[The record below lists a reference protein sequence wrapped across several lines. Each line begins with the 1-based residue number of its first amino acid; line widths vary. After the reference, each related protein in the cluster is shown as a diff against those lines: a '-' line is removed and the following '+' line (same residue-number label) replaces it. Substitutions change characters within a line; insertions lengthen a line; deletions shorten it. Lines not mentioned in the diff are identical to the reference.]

1 MKKYWLLGL
10 SVLNAVASAV
20 YIACSSCTTVPIH
33 WNISGQADGF
43 MPKWFNMVLPGIVL
57 IIGISHV
64 VAKMI
69 MEKNQDKNIRYADKI
84 MLFMF
89 LMMTVISWLFMSL
102 SMNRVTQLGGI
113 VNTVILMILGAA
125 FVFIG
130 NIMPKIAQNGWIG
143 VRTASTMSD
152 ENVWR
157 KTNKLGGY
165 LCVVCG
171 FLLIVLGIVNATLGR
186 EDTLLLFV
194 GIGLVLVMGA
204 IIPTVYAVIIAKK
217 IKTNK

>member
-10 SVLNAVASAV
+10 SIINAVASAV

-33 WNISGQADGF
+33 WNIYGQADGF

-89 LMMTVISWLFMSL
+89 LMMTVISWLFISL
-102 SMNRVTQLGGI
+102 SMNRVTKLGGI

-165 LCVVCG
+165 LGVVCG
-171 FLLIVLGIVNATLGR
+171 FLLIVLGVVNATLGR